1 MKVKNDALRESE
13 RARSCKPQPALIN
26 RERDFAMTEA
36 ILSDPIIL
44 NKARRKPLSKKTRFE
59 IFKRDCFQC
68 QYCGAHPP
76 DVVLEVDHVD
86 PVALGG
92 TDHKENLVTSCYA
105 CNRGKSATPLTNDDA
120 KINHHEMA
128 STIKERSAQL
138 KAYLD
143 AAAELEALQHA
154 TVWAV
159 FEAMD
164 IDDSVPKDCFG
175 SVSRFLTRIELA
187 ELINAAKVALRA

>member
-1 MKVKNDALRESE
+1 
-13 RARSCKPQPALIN
+13 
-26 RERDFAMTEA
+26 
-36 ILSDPIIL
+36 
-44 NKARRKPLSKKTRFE
+44 
-59 IFKRDCFQC
+59 
-68 QYCGAHPP
+68 
-76 DVVLEVDHVD
+76 
-86 PVALGG
+86 
-92 TDHKENLVTSCYA
+92 
-105 CNRGKSATPLTNDDA
+105 
-120 KINHHEMA
+120 MA

-164 IDDSVPKDCFG
+164 IDDSVPKDWFG

-187 ELINAAKVALRA
+187 ELINAARVALRAKPYSEKWRFKYFCGICWRLFNQESAS